1 MELLEGCAIA
11 SGREDKAPRDTTCT
25 GLCLCPCLEA
35 EPVSFFF
42 FFPPSAIKLGEKSRE
57 KKVCWLRSSQI
68 NLL

>member
-42 FFPPSAIKLGEKSRE
+42 FFSSFSNKTGGKIKRKESL
-57 KKVCWLRSSQI
+57 LAQI
-68 NLL
+68 KPD